1 MISEKEIRDIAKLA
15 NLNINDDEIGKL
27 REDFS
32 SILEYV
38 DKLSEVDVSGVDIT
52 ANLSKANNVERPD
65 IPKRFEKDLLIAA
78 MPKQRD
84 GYLEV
89 KKVLYND

>member
-1 MISEKEIRDIAKLA
+1 MISEQEIKNIAKLA
-15 NLNINDDEIGKL
+15 YLEINADEIEKL
-27 REDFS
+27 RKDFS

-38 DKLSEVDVSGVDIT
+38 DKLKEIDISEIKET
-52 ANLSKANNVERPD
+52 ANLLKTENIERQD
-65 IPKRFEKDLLIAA
+65 IAKRFNSSLLIDA
-78 MPKQRD
+78 MPKQKN